1 MRKFR
6 ARDSEKIFFSS
17 LFFSFLFF
25 SNNCREIDLIE
36 WNIIGLKRFKSKG
49 EIPVTRWILS
59 NVNVGYFF
67 VVSIRKKAHDKTIVR
82 FGNFLIMK
90 VREFVE
96 VKFTFLKIEE
106 FLNFL

>member
-17 LFFSFLFF
+17 LFFFSSFLFF
-25 SNNCREIDLIE
+25 PNKKIDLIE
-36 WNIIGLKRFKSKG
+36 WNIAGLKRFKSKG
-49 EIPVTRWILS
+49 EIPVTRWILP
-59 NVNVGYFF
+59 NNVGYFF
-67 VVSIRKKAHDKTIVR
+67 VISIRKKAHDKTIVR